1 MKINTKHGKCNIVVE
16 YDKGVTNR
24 QEHYANHWDR
34 DNSIHGWY
42 IKPSFTVIFKSDV
55 DVEICVAVKD
65 QFRDLMLSEEY
76 FKSCLCGDYTYHP
89 EWKETTDT
97 WYLDDNTKE
106 DKDGFKDSVKNVIEM
121 MRVKK

>member
-55 DVEICVAVKD
+55 YDINFDYYENKYGSERLALMGIRKVMVKTEEEIA
-65 QFRDLMLSEEY
+65 
-76 FKSCLCGDYTYHP
+76 
-89 EWKETTDT
+89 
-97 WYLDDNTKE
+97 E
-106 DKDGFKDSVKNVIEM
+106 DKDLAEYKRLKEKYG
-121 MRVKK
+121 